1 MIKLIP
7 LTKEYLSFVLGVR
20 NHETTRINLENDS
33 LFDLEQCENWFKNLK
48 HPWYIILNENI
59 PVGYVRT
66 NGNEIGCDIHVD
78 YRRKGYA
85 KTVYKIL
92 LENME
97 IAYLWVF
104 EDNFAKKLYENLGFK
119 DNGEKK
125 IVRNRS
131 YIKMV
136 YCKNYGI

>member
-7 LTKEYLSFVLGVR
+7 LTKEYLSFVLAVR

-85 KTVYKIL
+85 KTAYKIL

-136 YCKNYGI
+136 YHKNYGI